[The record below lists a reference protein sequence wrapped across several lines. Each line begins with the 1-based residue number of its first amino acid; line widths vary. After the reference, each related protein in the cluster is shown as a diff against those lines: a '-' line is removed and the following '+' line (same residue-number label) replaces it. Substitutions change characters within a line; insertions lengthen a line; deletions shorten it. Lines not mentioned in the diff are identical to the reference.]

1 MNQCAVRDA
10 LAPVI
15 SNIVGVYDSI
25 VSWRRSNGDLFY
37 SVQSNDLVVRRYGH
51 ESHDFP
57 ETAKSGR
64 ISRLKS
70 QLTDFLWQIGEGKK
84 IEELFSLFTTPS
96 KQDAQPPNPSKTCVK
111 TVIHLRE
118 LIFHSTSCG
127 FAEVIAVPKEEW
139 FALFRGMQELS
150 PPNCAGITFSAFR
163 TFLVDPF
170 HQFFWKQYVHQIRE
184 QANSNR
190 ELINRALLESFE
202 ASKGLTH
209 GGHRSNN
216 EADSTDGIIE
226 ETFMGNGRISIQTF
240 RDTLL
245 HALDDIDA
253 ATNEFDFTKSRTSKP
268 SHALNGKRPLKVAIA
283 TGHRRPDLELFTS
296 SEAVHKLFAARAN
309 IRPDNSTRTKTTSTS
324 TNVVTALRAS
334 ANTHLARIR
343 NLPISHLL
351 REGVNFRPSRRDLY
365 HCDDEKGST
374 QAEAM
379 GAEESY

>member
-1 MNQCAVRDA
+1 
-10 LAPVI
+10 
-15 SNIVGVYDSI
+15 
-25 VSWRRSNGDLFY
+25 
-37 SVQSNDLVVRRYGH
+37 
-51 ESHDFP
+51 
-57 ETAKSGR
+57 
-64 ISRLKS
+64 
-70 QLTDFLWQIGEGKK
+70 
-84 IEELFSLFTTPS
+84 
-96 KQDAQPPNPSKTCVK
+96 
-111 TVIHLRE
+111 
-118 LIFHSTSCG
+118 
-127 FAEVIAVPKEEW
+127 
-139 FALFRGMQELS
+139 MQELS

-226 ETFMGNGRISIQTF
+226 DTFMVPWQEFVESLTSFHMILGLTALCPSDCCRLLYRFDIQGNGRISIQTF